1 MDREMRLRK
10 RFSNAMLRNMWKKWL
25 LFLLCCAASGL
36 LAQSNIPKMPQD
48 LAFGPRQSLGV
59 RSIRK
64 GRCIS
69 FNTTPLSD
77 RRTARAFTRP
87 EGQILSHF
95 GYSSNPPEPSQTLIP
110 SEEIPPLPSS
120 DQMTKE
126 YEGSFIR
133 VLASIIGV
141 ILLIIATFWILK
153 KLGRGHF
160 GKLGSTKSIQILE
173 RRPLSPKTVLF
184 LVQIE
189 NKRILLSESQL
200 EVRGLATV
208 EELESE

>member
-1 MDREMRLRK
+1 MQQL
-10 RFSNAMLRNMWKKWL
+10 
-25 LFLLCCAASGL
+25 
-36 LAQSNIPKMPQD
+36 P
-48 LAFGPRQSLGV
+48 
-59 RSIRK
+59 
-64 GRCIS
+64 
-69 FNTTPLSD
+69 SD
-77 RRTARAFTRP
+77 
-87 EGQILSHF
+87 
-95 GYSSNPPEPSQTLIP
+95 
-110 SEEIPPLPSS
+110 EIPPLPSS
-120 DQMTKE
+120 EQMTKE

-141 ILLIIATFWILK
+141 ILLVIATFWVLK

-160 GKLGSTKSIQILE
+160 GKSGSSKTIQILE

-208 EELESE
+208 EELESEER